1 MESKRLLIVGVD
13 PGITTA
19 YAVLD
24 IEGNLLK
31 LNSSKQLELNRII
44 SDVIEFG
51 KAVIVGTDKVK
62 APNLAET
69 LATKLGARITTP
81 QEDLKV
87 EEKKRITHNYDF
99 GDEHQADALA
109 SALFAHRQI
118 KPLLDKIDYFA
129 EQNRKQDIKE
139 KIKELVI
146 TKRIS
151 IKNAASLIERKDEE
165 AKIIEKVIVE
175 KKLSEHDFLKLHD
188 KLKRYENDIRIIK
201 NHNSNLLKSIANL
214 ENSAKT
220 QSIRKTNEKLSDF
233 RERRITYLERAVK
246 SKEAEHEKLKSAIR
260 NLNKV
265 ISNINDF
272 YILKKLDNLGIN
284 EFNFKRRILDI
295 KRNDI
300 LLVNDPNIV
309 SDSLV
314 EFLKS
319 KIFLIVHK
327 KPISK
332 KIENN
337 LPFIFMNAK
346 NIKIDEEKYF
356 GFAEKKHFDA
366 EKGKIDWVSKIVEDY
381 KKEKEQLNPA

>member
-1 MESKRLLIVGVD
+1 MESKNLLIVGID

-24 IEGNLLK
+24 IEGRILK
-31 LNSSKQLELNRII
+31 LDSSKQLELNSVI
-44 SDVIEFG
+44 SGVIEFG
-51 KAVIVGTDKVK
+51 KAVIVGTDKAK

-69 LATKLGARITTP
+69 LATKLGARIITP

-87 EEKKRITHNYDF
+87 EDKKKITGNYNF

-129 EQNRKQDIKE
+129 GQNRREDIKD

-146 TKRIS
+146 IKKIS
-151 IKNAASLIERKDEE
+151 IKGAASLLEKKDEA

-175 KKLSEHDFLKLHD
+175 KKLSEQDFLRLHD
-188 KLKRYENDIRIIK
+188 KLRRYENEIRIIK
-201 NHNSNLLKSIANL
+201 NHNSHLLKSIANL
-214 ENSAKT
+214 ENEAKT
-220 QSIRKTNEKLSDF
+220 RPVRKTSEKPGSFADK
-233 RERRITYLERAVK
+233 RIGCLERAVK
-246 SKEAEHEKLKSAIR
+246 SKEAEYEKLKSAIR

-272 YILKKLDNLGIN
+272 YILKKLDNLGMN
-284 EFNFKRRILDI
+284 EFNFKRRVLDI
-295 KRNDI
+295 KKNDI
-300 LLVNDPNIV
+300 LLVDDPNIA
-309 SDSLV
+309 SEALI
-314 EFLKS
+314 ELLKGR
-319 KIFLIVHK
+319 IFLVVHK

-332 KIENN
+332 KTEN
-337 LPFIFMNAK
+337 LPFIFINTK
-346 NIKIDEEKYF
+346 NLKIEEEKYF

-366 EKGKIDWVSKIVEDY
+366 EKGKIDWVTKMVEDY
-381 KKEKEQLNPA
+381 KKEKRQMI

>member
-1 MESKRLLIVGVD
+1 MESKKLLIVGID

-31 LNSSKQLELNRII
+31 LNSSKQLELNHII
-44 SDVIEFG
+44 SGVIEFG
-51 KAVIVGTDKVK
+51 KAAIVGTDKVK
-62 APNLAET
+62 APNLAEA
-69 LATKLGARITTP
+69 LATKLGARIITP

-87 EEKKRITHNYDF
+87 EEKKIITGNYDF
-99 GDEHQADALA
+99 GDDHQGDALA

-129 EQNRKQDIKE
+129 EQNRKQDIKD

-151 IKNAASLIERKDEE
+151 IKSAASLIERKDEE
-165 AKIIEKVIVE
+165 AKIIEKVVVE

-188 KLKRYENDIRIIK
+188 KLRRYENEIRLIK
-201 NHNSNLLKSIANL
+201 NHNTNLLKNIASL
-214 ENSAKT
+214 ENAAKT
-220 QSIRKTNEKLSDF
+220 QSIRKTNEKLNDF
-233 RERRITYLERAVK
+233 REKRIKYLERAVK
-246 SKEAEHEKLKSAIR
+246 SKGAEYEKLKSAIR
-260 NLNKV
+260 DLNKV

-272 YILKKLDNLGIN
+272 YILKKLDNLGIAD
-284 EFNFKRRILDI
+284 FNFKRKILDI

-300 LLVNDPNIV
+300 LLVDDPNIA
-309 SDSLV
+309 SEALI
-314 EFLKS
+314 EMLKG

-332 KIENN
+332 KIENS
-337 LPFIFMNAK
+337 LPFIFINAK
-346 NIKIDEEKYF
+346 NLKIEEERYF

-366 EKGKIDWVSKIVEDY
+366 EKGKIDWVRKIVEDY
-381 KKEKEQLNPA
+381 KKEKEQLI